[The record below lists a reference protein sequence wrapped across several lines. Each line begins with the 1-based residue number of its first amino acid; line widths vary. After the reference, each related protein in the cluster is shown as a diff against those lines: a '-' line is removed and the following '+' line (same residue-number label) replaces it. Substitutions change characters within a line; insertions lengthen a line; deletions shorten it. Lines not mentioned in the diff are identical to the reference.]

1 MNKTKSIF
9 VKLIGISLILIGG
22 IGFIQTLIEIDNRVY
37 SIALKKSSFNYEETI
52 VPVSNNI
59 GLIAIASSII
69 IFAGVQ
75 LIRERR
81 INKNVDLMSQNKN

>member
-9 VKLIGISLILIGG
+9 LSLIGISLIFIGG
-22 IGFIQTLIEIDNRVY
+22 IGFIQVLLEIDNRVY
-37 SIALKKSSFNYEETI
+37 SIPLKKDSFNYEQTI

-59 GLIAIASSII
+59 GLVGIASSII

-75 LIRERR
+75 LIKER
-81 INKNVDLMSQNKN
+81 KND